1 MANEIDRTR
10 RIADL
15 IKRELALILNRESHD
30 ARFRLLTIT
39 AVKVTK
45 DYSIAKVYISM
56 FDESDLEVVLKDL
69 NKQSRTYRHILAQ
82 KINMRSTPQLRFVY
96 DESIAHSRKM
106 TEIINKATKNI
117 KPSDEES

>member
-15 IKRELALILNRESHD
+15 IKRELALILNREASD

-56 FDESDLEVVLKDL
+56 FDETDLEVVLKEL

-96 DESIAHSRKM
+96 DESIAYSRKM
-106 TEIINKATKNI
+106 TEILNKATKNI
-117 KPSDEES
+117 KPSDEE